1 MPAGGDFWIN
11 NVFFFALKEVCF
23 TLSLEEEDKLPRCF
37 SIHIAVL
44 EKFPFV
50 HLLFRFKLR
59 VVQQKY
65 FFDCTPVH
73 RLKMELIIT
82 WFR

>member
-1 MPAGGDFWIN
+1 M
-11 NVFFFALKEVCF
+11 FFFFGAQGSLF
-23 TLSLEEEDKLPRCF
+23 YTLSRRGRQATAVL

-50 HLLFRFKLR
+50 HLFFRFKLR

-73 RLKMELIIT
+73 RLKVELIIT
-82 WFR
+82 